1 MDREAL
7 GDKFRNVFAFI
18 PTPFMPDNYLELNEK
33 GYTRNVRFLIDN
45 GVRAGVVCAGTGE
58 ISSLSVEEI
67 KRASKAAIEEASGDC
82 LLVPSLPPNI
92 KQALDVGTYVE
103 KIGAEAVLVFPPRAS
118 EEAIVS
124 YHEQLSD
131 HLSVGFMLYPQGAQ
145 TWSLKLYEDLAK
157 IENVIALKDEI
168 SSVEKFEEIARLIGD
183 SVVCISKKDHS
194 TRVMQFYYMV
204 GAQGFCGGTISIVP
218 KYELGIHEA
227 GIRKDWGKMRE
238 LQKQLLPLCLLRA
251 RTDGVGLLKAG
262 LDLQGLAGGPVRPPR
277 RDLTSEERQELKVL
291 LEKLGARIIPS

>member
-1 MDREAL
+1 MDWGEL
-7 GDKFRNVFAFI
+7 GGKFRNVFAFI
-18 PTPFMPDNYLELNEK
+18 PTPFMPDNYLELDEE
-33 GYTRNVRFLIDN
+33 GYRGNVRFLIGN

-58 ISSLSVEEI
+58 ISSLSAEEI

-118 EEAIVS
+118 EKAILS
-124 YHEQLSD
+124 YHKLLSD
-131 HLSVGFMLYPQGAQ
+131 RLNAGFMLYPQGAQ
-145 TWSLKLYEDLAK
+145 PWSLRLYEDLAK

-168 SSVEKFEEIARLIGD
+168 SSVEKFEEIVRLIGD
-183 SVVCISKKDHS
+183 RVVCISKKDHS

-227 GIRKDWGKMRE
+227 GIRKDWEKMRE

-251 RTDGVGLLKAG
+251 RTDGVALLKAG

-277 RDLTSEERQELKVL
+277 RDLTIEERQELKVL
-291 LEKLGARIIPS
+291 LKKLGAKIISS

>member
-1 MDREAL
+1 MDRKEL
-7 GDKFRNVFAFI
+7 GGKFRNVFAFI

-33 GYTRNVRFLIDN
+33 GCRRNVRFLIDN

-58 ISSLSVEEI
+58 ISALSVEEI

-92 KQALDVGTYVE
+92 KQALEVGTYVE

-118 EEAIVS
+118 EEAIFS

-145 TWSLKLYEDLAK
+145 PWSLKLYEDLAK

-168 SSVEKFEEIARLIGD
+168 SSVEKFEEIARLVGD
-183 SVVCISKKDHS
+183 RVICISKKDHS

-204 GAQGFCGGTISIVP
+204 GAQGFCGGTIF
-218 KYELGIHEA
+218 Y
-227 GIRKDWGKMRE
+227 
-238 LQKQLLPLCLLRA
+238 
-251 RTDGVGLLKAG
+251 
-262 LDLQGLAGGPVRPPR
+262 RP
-277 RDLTSEERQELKVL
+277 QV
-291 LEKLGARIIPS
+291 